1 MYAHMFTLFNMHDA
15 ETAVWSKNRFAH
27 AKRKYFF
34 ALIDKASAK
43 ICTEKRRITFLT
55 GKLYNKYMQIAYA
68 KLFVNCSFAFIFI
81 FINELFFIWT
91 KKNNIVLWL
100 YMYVCKYL
108 VKYFLHFCCG
118 NL

>member
-55 GKLYNKYMQIAYA
+55 GNLYNKYMQIAYA
-68 KLFVNCSFAFIFI
+68 KLFVNCSFAFIFY
-81 FINELFFIWT
+81 FYQW
-91 KKNNIVLWL
+91 IVF
-100 YMYVCKYL
+100 YS
-108 VKYFLHFCCG
+108 
-118 NL
+118 